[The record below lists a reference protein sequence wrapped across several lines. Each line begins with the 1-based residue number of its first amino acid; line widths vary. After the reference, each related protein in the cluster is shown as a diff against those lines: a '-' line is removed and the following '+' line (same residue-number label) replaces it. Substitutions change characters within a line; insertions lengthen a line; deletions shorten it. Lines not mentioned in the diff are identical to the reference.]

1 MSSNPLL
8 MKLSAIILTLVF
20 IASCSTS
27 EKTAT
32 DFERSPE
39 ISDIQTSIS
48 LLDHL
53 KRVSGLNIVER
64 GGETF
69 VFMRGVHTLS
79 GENNVL
85 FVINGRPFGNSFN
98 AIESTV
104 DVNDIQDIRVIR
116 GSMGSQLYGSQGAN
130 GVVEITTK
138 T

>member
-1 MSSNPLL
+1 MRFSVL
-8 MKLSAIILTLVF
+8 IIVLIF
-20 IASCSTS
+20 AASCTTT
-27 EKTAT
+27 EKTLT

-39 ISDIQTSIS
+39 ISEIQTSIS

-64 GGETF
+64 GGDIG
-69 VFMRGVHTLS
+69 VFMRGVHTIS

-85 FVINGRPFGNSFN
+85 FVVNGQPIGNSFN
-98 AIESTV
+98 ALESTV
-104 DVNDIQDIRVIR
+104 DVNDIQDIRVVR
-116 GSMGSQLYGSQGAN
+116 GSMGSQLYGIRGAN